1 MLRSGTVTKCYVF
14 SLSAIFTME
23 VPRRFQT
30 SSFSLDLPKSS
41 SLMAPLVT
49 LQKFTRKN
57 SALEKSLE
65 EDGLTEK
72 SECEEETSSTM
83 MVPDVFVDT
92 ADESK
97 SQLSTQD
104 SFSEDS
110 CVSEESLAQEA
121 EEARKKAEEEEEAA
135 KQRAAQRQQL
145 AIEELVMSEKNYL
158 RMLHLSTVT
167 IRNALQK
174 LQVMGIK
181 VRDRE

>member
-1 MLRSGTVTKCYVF
+1 
-14 SLSAIFTME
+14 
-23 VPRRFQT
+23 
-30 SSFSLDLPKSS
+30 
-41 SLMAPLVT
+41 MAPLVT

-181 VRDRE
+181 VRDREWNVAKTMGESRTKGYCPKIM